1 MDIKI
6 KTNISNEFK
15 ETSITINTPELSDKI
30 QKIIKYIEDINLI
43 PKQIIANKNNQIYF
57 INLDEIICFF
67 SKNKCIYAR
76 TQNDIYK
83 LKYKLYELD
92 NMFNQK
98 NFIRISNSCIVNIN
112 QVEYFDIS
120 ILGTIIVKLKDGTK
134 ENVSKRNISTIM
146 KLLKERGHKN

>member
-120 ILGTIIVKLKDGTK
+120 ILGTIIIKLKDGTK